1 MVVYLKCSFRRTSA
15 SDGISAINQTNLA
28 LKGVIAIGAMAQIC
42 AAVGQ
47 NDEASSFQVRVHV
60 NDTLESALAQ

>member
-1 MVVYLKCSFRRTSA
+1 MVVYLKCLLRRTSA
-15 SDGISAINQTNLA
+15 SDGISTINETNLA

-47 NDEASSFQVRVHV
+47 NDEASSFQVRA
-60 NDTLESALAQ
+60 NDIMGRASFR